1 MSWLNYC
8 PLVWMCHSRGLN
20 NKINNMQKRAR
31 KIVYHDKQSDLKD
44 LLQKDKSVS
53 IQMNN
58 LQYLAAEIYRVK
70 MVSLQK

>member
-1 MSWLNYC
+1 
-8 PLVWMCHSRGLN
+8 
-20 NKINNMQKRAR
+20 MQKRAR